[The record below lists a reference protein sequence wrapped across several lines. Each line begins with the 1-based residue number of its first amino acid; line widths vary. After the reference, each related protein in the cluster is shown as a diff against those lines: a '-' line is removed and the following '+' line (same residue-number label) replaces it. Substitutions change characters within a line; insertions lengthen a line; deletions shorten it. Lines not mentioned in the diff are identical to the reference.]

1 VRIPGQIVDEI
12 VAHAREDAPNECCGL
27 IGGVDGEAT
36 RVIRVSNIAAS
47 PLRFEMDSIEQ
58 KKAMD
63 ALEEAGE
70 PTIAHYHSHTG
81 SAAFPSQ
88 TDVNQAAIVADFLGD
103 FVYVIAS
110 VAEETPEVRG
120 FWIRDG
126 EISEETL
133 DVV

>member
-1 VRIPGQIVDEI
+1 MRISRQIFDEI

-27 IGGVDGEAT
+27 LGGSDGEAT
-36 RVIRVSNIAAS
+36 RLIRITNIAAS
-47 PLRFEMDSIEQ
+47 PLRFEMDSMEQ

-63 ALEEAGE
+63 SLEEDGAR
-70 PTIAHYHSHTG
+70 TIAHYHSHTG
-81 SAAFPSQ
+81 SAAYPSQ

-110 VAEETPEVRG
+110 VAEEAPDVQA

-126 EISEETL
+126 EITEEPL

>member
-1 VRIPGQIVDEI
+1 M
-12 VAHAREDAPNECCGL
+12 AHAREDAPNECCGL
-27 IGGVDGEAT
+27 IGGVDGDAT
-36 RVIRVSNIAAS
+36 RLIRVTNIAAS
-47 PLRFEMDSIEQ
+47 PLRFEMDSMEQ

-63 ALEEAGE
+63 ALAESGE

-81 SAAFPSQ
+81 SAAYPSQ

-110 VAEETPEVRG
+110 VAEEEPEVRG

>member
-1 VRIPGQIVDEI
+1 
-12 VAHAREDAPNECCGL
+12 
-27 IGGVDGEAT
+27 VDGEAT
-36 RVIRVSNIAAS
+36 RVIRVTNIAAS